1 MTETSR
7 PNRAC
12 AGSGSIWG
20 HSSSDYRCWPSSPG
34 SPSAFSKPGRAGPPL
49 RVKGALEGTSG
60 FGRRVQLVS
69 AKRSSR
75 SILES
80 LKGFARGARPAR
92 AVVTPAVGMSQPGR
106 PIRRPQQ
113 QLEECPV
120 SLVFGS
126 GSAAV
131 RTLHDNLP
139 FGRAH
144 APPPSPASF
153 LQDHFKNRKL
163 IGHCHRSIDRVEFH
177 ICVVPSRRRVQ
188 NSPRGRQNSTAMP
201 E

>member
-7 PNRAC
+7 LNRAC
-12 AGSGSIWG
+12 A
-20 HSSSDYRCWPSSPG
+20 SPG
-34 SPSAFSKPGRAGPPL
+34 SPSAFSKLGKDGPPL
-49 RVKGALEGTSG
+49 RAKSALEGTSG
-60 FGRRVQLVS
+60 FGRRVQLVG

-80 LKGFARGARPAR
+80 LKGFARGVRPSR
-92 AVVTPAVGMSQPGR
+92 AVVIPAVGITQPGR

-113 QLEECPV
+113 QQEECPV

-126 GSAAV
+126 GSAPV

-144 APPPSPASF
+144 APPPSPASL

-163 IGHCHRSIDRVEFH
+163 IGHCHRSIGQVEFH
-177 ICVVPSRRRVQ
+177 TCVVSSRRRVQ
-188 NSPRGRQNSTAMP
+188 IHREGDKTQRRCRVG
-201 E
+201 